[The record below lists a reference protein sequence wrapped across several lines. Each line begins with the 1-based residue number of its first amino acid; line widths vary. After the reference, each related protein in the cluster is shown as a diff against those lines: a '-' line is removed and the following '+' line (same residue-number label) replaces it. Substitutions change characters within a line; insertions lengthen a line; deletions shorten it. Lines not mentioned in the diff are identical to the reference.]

1 MQVNWI
7 LAEISLMETKKFI
20 PLPFVQPNIVHGEG
34 AMTSD
39 AIGSLWADEN
49 KVQSDKFFTQ
59 K

>member
-39 AIGSLWADEN
+39 AIGSL
-49 KVQSDKFFTQ
+49 
-59 K
+59 